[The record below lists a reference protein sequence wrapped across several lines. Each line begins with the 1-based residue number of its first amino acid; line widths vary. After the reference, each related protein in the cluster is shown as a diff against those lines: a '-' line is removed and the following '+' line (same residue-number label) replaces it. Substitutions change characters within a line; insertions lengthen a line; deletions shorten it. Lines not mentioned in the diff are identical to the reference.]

1 MSALCVIG
9 VDVVLVVVLRE
20 SPFHFLPCNTMLTN
34 NNVMHNSLYLLKHV
48 DLYSNK
54 ICVGLCT
61 SIYSLDNTWIFWN
74 LQLWDKP
81 RGIKI

>member
-9 VDVVLVVVLRE
+9 VDVLVVVLRE

-54 ICVGLCT
+54 ICVGVN
-61 SIYSLDNTWIFWN
+61 SLDNTWIC
-74 LQLWDKP
+74 
-81 RGIKI
+81 